1 MRTAIV
7 RGSPYTSMEYKDSTP
22 KITAQ
27 RSTTRLPV
35 IDDNENNT
43 LICGVGAGVYGES
56 KLVQREIRISFDVS
70 DFSWLVFFS
79 EPTEITCSITP
90 EPPAIFY
97 GLGVPPPANEPH
109 GHMEIMATK
118 PMEIGMVR
126 IALAN
131 NCTTGRNPE
140 YCHKLGTPFNNSQ
153 YMDLL
158 RAHSDV
164 YPTGKADVR
173 FTFPVESA
181 EEEELRL
188 NFNWEPA
195 YMSAMKNQSDDDLI
209 SIAPLIGRPDVELLM
224 FAIPHHQERLSPTE
238 QSSNFVH
245 SIGCTPTL
253 HGMACPVRSCVCHC
267 MISIVLNHAV
277 RL

>member
-1 MRTAIV
+1 MKTAIV

-27 RSTTRLPV
+27 RSTTRKPV
-35 IDDNENNT
+35 IDNNENNT
-43 LICGVGAGVYGES
+43 LICGSGKGVYGEP
-56 KLVQREIRISFDVS
+56 KMVQNEVRISFDVS
-70 DFSWLVFFS
+70 DFTWLVFFS
-79 EPTEITCSITP
+79 EPTEIACSITP

-97 GLGVPPPANEPH
+97 GLGVPPPENLPH
-109 GHMEIMATK
+109 GTFEIVAMN
-118 PMEIGMVR
+118 PMKIGMVR

-131 NCTTGRNPE
+131 NCTTGGNPE
-140 YCHKLGTPFNNSQ
+140 YCHTLGTPVNNTEF
-153 YMDLL
+153 MDLL

-195 YMSAMKNQSDDDLI
+195 YMSAMGNLSDDDRI
-209 SIAPLIGRPDVELLM
+209 SLTPAIGRPDVELLM
-224 FAIPHHQERLSPTE
+224 YAIPHQQERLSATE

-245 SIGCTPTL
+245 SVGCTPTL
-253 HGMACPVRSCVCHC
+253 HGMACPVRYPASSTYR
-267 MISIVLNHAV
+267 IITYLES
-277 RL
+277 

>member
-1 MRTAIV
+1 MKTAIV

-22 KITAQ
+22 KISAQ

-35 IDDNENNT
+35 IDNNENNT
-43 LICGVGAGVYGES
+43 LICGDGAGVYGEA
-56 KLVQREIRISFDVS
+56 KLVQSEVRISFDVS
-70 DFSWLVFFS
+70 DFTWLVFFS
-79 EPTEITCSITP
+79 EPTEIMCSITP

-109 GHMEIMATK
+109 GHFEIMATK

-140 YCHKLGTPFNNSQ
+140 YCNTLGTAFNNSAF
-153 YMDLL
+153 MDLL
-158 RAHSDV
+158 RKHSDV

-195 YMSAMKNQSDDDLI
+195 YMSLMKNQSDDDVI
-209 SIAPLIGRPDVELLM
+209 SVAPMLGIPDVELLM
-224 FAIPHHQERLSPTE
+224 YAIPHHQERLSPTE

-245 SIGCTPTL
+245 DIGCTPSL
-253 HGMACPVRSCVCHC
+253 HGMACPVRFGIMYVSC
-267 MISIVLNHAV
+267 IYDVLACII
-277 RL
+277 